1 MKTLSTLWLFI
12 ICSASLGA
20 QQSVSE
26 NIPAKSQTYTRK
38 EAEFPGGTKALYEK
52 LMNNFDASK
61 IAPEAVNVKADILFT
76 VMQDGSMDKIKVTRC
91 DNEAVKEAIINALKK
106 IDVKWSPT
114 EENGIKKNSLF
125 RLPFTW
131 NPE

>member
-1 MKTLSTLWLFI
+1 MKTLSTLLFFI

-26 NIPAKSQTYTRK
+26 NAPAKSQTYIYK
-38 EAEFPGGTKALYEK
+38 EAEFPGGREALYKK
-52 LMNNFDASK
+52 LINNFDASK
-61 IAPEAVNVKADILFT
+61 VSPEAVNVKADILFT
-76 VMQDGSMDKIKVTRC
+76 VMQDGSIDKIKIMRC
-91 DNEAVKEAIINALKK
+91 DNEAVKEAIINAMKK
-106 IDVKWSPT
+106 IDVKWSPA